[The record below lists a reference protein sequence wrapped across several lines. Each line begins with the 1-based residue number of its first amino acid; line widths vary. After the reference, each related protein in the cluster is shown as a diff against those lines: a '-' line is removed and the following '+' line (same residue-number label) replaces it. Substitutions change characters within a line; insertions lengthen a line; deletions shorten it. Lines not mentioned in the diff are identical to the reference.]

1 MREPVAVAQRPAEPT
16 VPTYPGQ
23 IPFAPTPVSDFQRRL
38 VGNKAEARAH
48 HNKFLTQQGLPPL
61 NPMMT
66 PLPNAPA
73 PPVAVVQQPTAPTAP
88 TTPESAVPPG
98 SLNDPNA
105 PWNKAQEKQEE
116 AAKKELERVENR
128 QKSALDILADQ
139 AQDMQ
144 GG

>member
-1 MREPVAVAQRPAEPT
+1 
-16 VPTYPGQ
+16 
-23 IPFAPTPVSDFQRRL
+23 
-38 VGNKAEARAH
+38 
-48 HNKFLTQQGLPPL
+48 
-61 NPMMT
+61 MMT